1 MEERQKT
8 LRKMKIC
15 RFCFGGQDK
24 ELRSIYQKE
33 PKTVPLP
40 LQIMSCVSIEVFP
53 NDGFPELI
61 CNECAQQT
69 LLSYTFKRNCRKA
82 DDALKKFLMTGELI
96 KPHIEKSRS
105 TKPQKC
111 PSSDHSPN
119 ETLTSNTKKKESKEA
134 GIQDVKKIKLNDGTE
149 VITLCISPSD
159 DVSQHSEE
167 MQSNTDEA
175 NIELDEVINDEPSHS
190 KQGATDVFACEHCN
204 KTFLLEQLLDLHV
217 TSHHRERTIP
227 CPQCDTKF
235 FSKSDM
241 TKHQLTHTGE
251 RPFSC
256 SVCKKDFSRESLL
269 RRHELTH
276 TDTPNYMCSQCEKMF
291 VEKSDLNAHMRKH
304 QKNRPFACTICHK
317 SFVFK
322 QGLDRHMGS
331 EHSGDKPFKCNYCDA
346 AFSSTIRLTRHI
358 TTHAGLRPYPCKI
371 CSRTF
376 LLSHHLTRHMR
387 SHYEKQ
393 PEEALGRHKCD
404 ICSMSFKRKDN
415 LINHSLIHSMVNLRC
430 AICYTAF
437 DNVNLVRDHINSH
450 LQGLP
455 HQCQKCDYSFETEK
469 QLVRHELKH
478 AEMEYEEQIEK
489 EVISEVNNVDKVET
503 DDYFSADDDD
513 ISHFQLDD
521 FANPSITL
529 SKEEDQISIGSI
541 QVEEAQTHS
550 TEKHT
555 DADGLKQFFE
565 SEAANLED
573 EQDLTNTI
581 AGFNDEES
589 QDSVIKPIYRSEG
602 TKMYKRK
609 GPIQRKIPKVQLQTE
624 NAPMA
629 ELDEINEPLNMQGIT
644 ADSLSNFSSKKPV
657 NMKVGDKVVKVQK
670 FIISKDEMKQM
681 AKLGIL
687 EVKNGQVL
695 MKSPGQPILNAKI
708 KPIQQSDIDSL
719 IHSQKQNKPQIKQY
733 ERKPSSTQ
741 SSSSASARALVDSV
755 IADFD

>member
-1 MEERQKT
+1 
-8 LRKMKIC
+8 
-15 RFCFGGQDK
+15 
-24 ELRSIYQKE
+24 
-33 PKTVPLP
+33 
-40 LQIMSCVSIEVFP
+40 MSCVSIEVFP

-190 KQGATDVFACEHCN
+190 KQG
-204 KTFLLEQLLDLHV
+204 
-217 TSHHRERTIP
+217 
-227 CPQCDTKF
+227 
-235 FSKSDM
+235 
-241 TKHQLTHTGE
+241 
-251 RPFSC
+251 
-256 SVCKKDFSRESLL
+256 
-269 RRHELTH
+269 
-276 TDTPNYMCSQCEKMF
+276 
-291 VEKSDLNAHMRKH
+291 
-304 QKNRPFACTICHK
+304 
-317 SFVFK
+317 
-322 QGLDRHMGS
+322 LDRHMGS

-393 PEEALGRHKCD
+393 PEEALGRHK
-404 ICSMSFKRKDN
+404 
-415 LINHSLIHSMVNLRC
+415 C

-513 ISHFQLDD
+513 
-521 FANPSITL
+521 
-529 SKEEDQISIGSI
+529 
-541 QVEEAQTHS
+541 VEEAQTHS

-681 AKLGIL
+681 AKL